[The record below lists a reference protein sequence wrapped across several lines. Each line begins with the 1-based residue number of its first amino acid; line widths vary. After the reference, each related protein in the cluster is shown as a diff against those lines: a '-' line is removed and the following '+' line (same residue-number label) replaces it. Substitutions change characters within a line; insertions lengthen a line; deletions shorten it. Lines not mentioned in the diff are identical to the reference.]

1 MEMHDGGKAN
11 EELGRRND
19 ESPESPS
26 PYLESP
32 ESPSPDLE
40 LLESSSSS
48 HDSRSPP
55 PPPLIPLNRIDY
67 ESPSPP
73 PPPPP
78 SWLQWRDLL
87 EENRELRSRNTIY
100 MGDLALRL
108 KIEALEETTKHY
120 KNVIDNTVA
129 WIDQYKA
136 KMQGLEKLEKMMD
149 WMLKENPSAHI

>member
-1 MEMHDGGKAN
+1 
-11 EELGRRND
+11 
-19 ESPESPS
+19 
-26 PYLESP
+26 
-32 ESPSPDLE
+32 
-40 LLESSSSS
+40 
-48 HDSRSPP
+48 
-55 PPPLIPLNRIDY
+55 
-67 ESPSPP
+67 
-73 PPPPP
+73 
-78 SWLQWRDLL
+78 LQWRDLL